1 MIQFDEGTIVA
12 LSTPVG
18 TGGVAVIRMS
28 GPKALEIADKVFVS
42 AYGKKLCKAESH
54 KALYGWIVEPLKD
67 EKPQE
72 CNQQICGERIDE
84 VLALVMR
91 APRTF
96 TGEDTV
102 EINCH
107 GGMYICNRII
117 EALIAAGAQMA
128 QPGEFSKRAFLN
140 GKMDLTKAEAVMDMI
155 SAQTSYSLKAAV
167 NQLGGN
173 LADKIDELRNKL
185 IDTIVSMEVNIDY
198 PEYDVPEISDE
209 EVNENCIAVQEE
221 VRKLLS
227 TAESGR
233 MLRQGVKVAI
243 VGKPNVGKS
252 SLLNMLLR
260 EQRAIVTAIPGTT
273 RDVLEETLDLGGIPI
288 RIMDTAGIR
297 ETEDV
302 VEKIGVERAFAS
314 IEESDLVLFVL
325 DATRDIEPE
334 EIELLERVKNRQYLV
349 VLNKTDAGQQTKESV
364 LEALTKKAADNGVV
378 NDDAAAVG
386 RKELMADL
394 QERFLEI
401 SAKEQQG
408 MEDLTQQIKRLF
420 FGGDILVSD
429 RPMVANMRQK
439 QALMR
444 ADEALARVI
453 DGYGFEQDLLLIDIR
468 QACDYLGEVSGR
480 STQEDVI
487 GEIFSRFCLGK

>member
-18 TGGVAVIRMS
+18 TGGVAVIRMT
-28 GPKALEIADKVFVS
+28 GPQAFEIADKVFVS
-42 AYGKKLCKAESH
+42 AFGKKLSKAESH
-54 KALYGWIVEPLKD
+54 KALYGWIVEPSKNID
-67 EKPQE
+67 SKKMDSTNFDADNTEK
-72 CNQQICGERIDE
+72 IDE

-91 APRTF
+91 GPRTF

-117 EALIAAGAQMA
+117 EALIGAGAQMA
-128 QPGEFSKRAFLN
+128 EPGEFSKRAFLN

-173 LADKIDELRNKL
+173 LADKIDELRSKL
-185 IDTIVSMEVNIDY
+185 IDTIVAMEVNIDY

-209 EVNENCIAVQEE
+209 EVNENCLAVRSE
-221 VRKLLS
+221 VQRLLS

-297 ETEDV
+297 ETEDI

-314 IEESDLVLFVL
+314 IEESDLALLVL
-325 DATRDIEPE
+325 DATRNIEPE
-334 EIELLERVKNRQYLV
+334 ELELLERVKNRQYLV
-349 VLNKTDAGQQTKESV
+349 VLNKTDAGWQSRESV
-364 LEALTKKAADNGVV
+364 LAALPGV
-378 NDDAAAVG
+378 DP
-386 RKELMADL
+386 
-394 QERFLEI
+394 ERFIEI
-401 SAKEQQG
+401 SAKEQLG
-408 MEDLTQQIKRLF
+408 IEGLTEQIKRLF

-439 QALMR
+439 QALVR

>member
-18 TGGVAVIRMS
+18 TGGVAVIRMT
-28 GPKALEIADKVFVS
+28 GLQAFEIADKVFVS
-42 AYGKKLCKAESH
+42 AFGKKLSKAESH
-54 KALYGWIVEPLKD
+54 KALYGWIVEPSKNEENE
-67 EKPQE
+67 EKS
-72 CNQQICGERIDE
+72 GEKIDE

-117 EALIAAGAQMA
+117 QALIAAGAQMA
-128 QPGEFSKRAFLN
+128 EPGEFSKRAFLN
-140 GKMDLTKAEAVMDMI
+140 GRMDLTKAEAVMDMI

-173 LADKIDELRNKL
+173 LANKIDELRSKL

-209 EVNENCIAVQEE
+209 EVNENCIAVRSE
-221 VRKLLS
+221 VQHLLS

-252 SLLNMLLR
+252 SLLNMLLK
-260 EQRAIVTAIPGTT
+260 EQRAIVTSIPGTT

-297 ETEDV
+297 ETEDI

-314 IEESDLVLFVL
+314 IEESDLALFVL

-334 EIELLERVKNRQYLV
+334 ELELFERVKDRQYLV
-349 VLNKTDAGQQTKESV
+349 VLNKTDAGWQSRESV
-364 LEALTKKAADNGVV
+364 LASLTGV
-378 NDDAAAVG
+378 DP
-386 RKELMADL
+386 
-394 QERFLEI
+394 ERFLEI
-401 SAKEQQG
+401 SAKEQLG
-408 MEDLTQQIKRLF
+408 MEALTEKIKGLF

-453 DGYGFEQDLLLIDIR
+453 DGYGFEQDLLIIDIR
-468 QACDYLGEVSGR
+468 QACDFLGEVSGR
-480 STQEDVI
+480 STQDDVI

>member
-18 TGGVAVIRMS
+18 TGGVAVIRMT
-28 GPKALEIADKVFVS
+28 GPQAFEIADKVFVS
-42 AYGKKLCKAESH
+42 AFGKKLSKAESH
-54 KALYGWIVEPLKD
+54 KALYGWIVEPSNQN
-67 EKPQE
+67 PQV
-72 CNQQICGERIDE
+72 CDPQVCDPQVCGEKIDE

-117 EALIAAGAQMA
+117 QALIAAGAQMA
-128 QPGEFSKRAFLN
+128 EPGEFSKRAFLN
-140 GKMDLTKAEAVMDMI
+140 GRMDLTKAEAVMDMI

-173 LADKIDELRNKL
+173 LADKIDQLRSKL

-209 EVNENCIAVQEE
+209 EVHENCLAVREE
-221 VRKLLS
+221 VQKLLS

-260 EQRAIVTAIPGTT
+260 EQRAIVTSIPGTT

-297 ETEDV
+297 ETEDI

-314 IEESDLVLFVL
+314 IEESDLALFVL

-334 EIELLERVKNRQYLV
+334 ELELFERVKNRQYLV
-349 VLNKTDAGQQTKESV
+349 VLNKTDAGWQSQESV
-364 LEALTKKAADNGVV
+364 LTTLLGTDENAD
-378 NDDAAAVG
+378 AAVG
-386 RKELMADL
+386 RKELMANL
-394 QERFLEI
+394 KERFLEI

-408 MEDLTQQIKRLF
+408 MEALTEQIKRLF

-453 DGYGFEQDLLLIDIR
+453 DGYGFEQDLLIIDIR
-468 QACDYLGEVSGR
+468 QACDFLGEVSGR

>member
-18 TGGVAVIRMS
+18 TGGVAVIRMTGS
-28 GPKALEIADKVFVS
+28 QAFEIADKVFVS
-42 AYGKKLCKAESH
+42 AFGKKLSKAESH
-54 KALYGWIVEPLKD
+54 KALYGWIVEPSD
-67 EKPQE
+67 REEK
-72 CNQQICGERIDE
+72 IDE

-117 EALIAAGAQMA
+117 QALIAAGAQMA
-128 QPGEFSKRAFLN
+128 EPGEFSKRAFLN
-140 GKMDLTKAEAVMDMI
+140 GRMDLTKAEAVMDMI

-173 LADKIDELRNKL
+173 LADKIDQLRSKL

-209 EVNENCIAVQEE
+209 EVHENCLTVREE
-221 VRKLLS
+221 VQQLLS

-233 MLRQGVKVAI
+233 MLRQVVKVAI

-260 EQRAIVTAIPGTT
+260 EQRAIVTSIPGTT

-297 ETEDV
+297 ETEDI

-314 IEESDLVLFVL
+314 IEESDLALFVL

-334 EIELLERVKNRQYLV
+334 EQELFERVKDRQYLV
-349 VLNKTDAGQQTKESV
+349 VLNKTDAGWQSKDSI
-364 LEALTKKAADNGVV
+364 LAALPDV
-378 NDDAAAVG
+378 DP
-386 RKELMADL
+386 
-394 QERFLEI
+394 ERFLEI
-401 SAKEQQG
+401 SAKEQLG
-408 MEDLTQQIKRLF
+408 MEALTEQIKRLF

-453 DGYGFEQDLLLIDIR
+453 DGYGFEQDLLIIDIR
-468 QACDYLGEVSGR
+468 QACDFLGEVSGR

>member
-1 MIQFDEGTIVA
+1 MGVGLEVEVTMIQFDEGTIVA

-18 TGGVAVIRMS
+18 TGGVAVIRMT
-28 GPKALEIADKVFVS
+28 GPQAFEIADKVFVS
-42 AYGKKLCKAESH
+42 AFGKKLSKAESH
-54 KALYGWIVEPLKD
+54 KALYGWIVEPSKNEETE
-67 EKPQE
+67 EKS
-72 CNQQICGERIDE
+72 GEKIDE

-117 EALIAAGAQMA
+117 QALIAAGAQMA
-128 QPGEFSKRAFLN
+128 EPGEFSKRAFLN
-140 GKMDLTKAEAVMDMI
+140 GRMDLTKAEAVMDMI

-173 LADKIDELRNKL
+173 LANKIDELRSKL

-209 EVNENCIAVQEE
+209 EVNENCIAVRSE
-221 VRKLLS
+221 VQHLLS

-252 SLLNMLLR
+252 SLLNMLLK
-260 EQRAIVTAIPGTT
+260 EQRAIVTSIPGTT

-297 ETEDV
+297 ETEDI

-314 IEESDLVLFVL
+314 IEESDLALFVL

-334 EIELLERVKNRQYLV
+334 ELELFDRVKNRQYLV
-349 VLNKTDAGQQTKESV
+349 VLNKTDAGWQSRESV
-364 LEALTKKAADNGVV
+364 LASLTGV
-378 NDDAAAVG
+378 DP
-386 RKELMADL
+386 
-394 QERFLEI
+394 ERFLEI
-401 SAKEQQG
+401 SAKEQLG
-408 MEDLTQQIKRLF
+408 MEALTEKIKGLF

-444 ADEALARVI
+444 AEEALARVI
-453 DGYGFEQDLLLIDIR
+453 DGYGFEQDLLIIDIR
-468 QACDYLGEVSGR
+468 QACDFLGEVSGR

>member
-18 TGGVAVIRMS
+18 TGGVAVIRMTGS
-28 GPKALEIADKVFVS
+28 QAFEIADKVFVS
-42 AYGKKLCKAESH
+42 AFGKKLSKAESH
-54 KALYGWIVEPLKD
+54 KALYGWIVEPSD
-67 EKPQE
+67 REEK
-72 CNQQICGERIDE
+72 IDE

-117 EALIAAGAQMA
+117 QALIAAGAQMA
-128 QPGEFSKRAFLN
+128 EPGEFSKRAFLN
-140 GKMDLTKAEAVMDMI
+140 GRMDLTKAEAVMDMI

-173 LADKIDELRNKL
+173 LADKIDQLRSKL

-209 EVNENCIAVQEE
+209 EVHENCLVVREE
-221 VRKLLS
+221 VQQLLS

-260 EQRAIVTAIPGTT
+260 EQRAIVTSIPGTT

-297 ETEDV
+297 ETEDI

-314 IEESDLVLFVL
+314 IEESDLALFVL

-334 EIELLERVKNRQYLV
+334 EQELFERVKDRQYLV
-349 VLNKTDAGQQTKESV
+349 VLNKTDAGWQSKDSI
-364 LEALTKKAADNGVV
+364 LAALPDV
-378 NDDAAAVG
+378 DP
-386 RKELMADL
+386 
-394 QERFLEI
+394 ERFLEI
-401 SAKEQQG
+401 SAKEQLG
-408 MEDLTQQIKRLF
+408 MEALTEQIKRLF

-453 DGYGFEQDLLLIDIR
+453 DGYGFEQDLLIIDIR
-468 QACDYLGEVSGR
+468 QACDFLGEVSGR

>member
-18 TGGVAVIRMS
+18 TGGVAVIRMT
-28 GPKALEIADKVFVS
+28 GPQAFEIADRVFVS
-42 AYGKKLCKAESH
+42 AFGKKLCKAESH
-54 KALYGWIVEPLKD
+54 KALYGWIVEPSKD
-67 EKPQE
+67 EK
-72 CNQQICGERIDE
+72 IDE

-117 EALIAAGAQMA
+117 QALIEAGAQMA
-128 QPGEFSKRAFLN
+128 EPGEFSKRAFLN
-140 GKMDLTKAEAVMDMI
+140 GRMDLTKAEAVMDMI

-173 LADKIDELRNKL
+173 LADKIDQLRSKL

-209 EVNENCIAVQEE
+209 EVNENCLAVRSE
-221 VRKLLS
+221 VQQLLS

-297 ETEDV
+297 ETEDI

-334 EIELLERVKNRQYLV
+334 ELELLERVKERQYLV
-349 VLNKTDAGQQTKESV
+349 VLNKTDAGWQNRESV
-364 LEALTKKAADNGVV
+364 MAALPGV
-378 NDDAAAVG
+378 
-386 RKELMADL
+386 DL
-394 QERFLEI
+394 ERFLEI
-401 SAKEQQG
+401 SAKEQWG
-408 MEDLTQQIKRLF
+408 METLTEQIKRLF

-468 QACDYLGEVSGR
+468 QACDFLGEVSGR

>member
-18 TGGVAVIRMS
+18 TGGVAVIRMTGS
-28 GPKALEIADKVFVS
+28 QAFEIADKVFVS
-42 AYGKKLCKAESH
+42 AFGKKLSKAESH
-54 KALYGWIVEPLKD
+54 KALYGWIVEPSD
-67 EKPQE
+67 REEK
-72 CNQQICGERIDE
+72 IDE

-117 EALIAAGAQMA
+117 QALIAAGAQMA
-128 QPGEFSKRAFLN
+128 EPGEFSKRAFLN
-140 GKMDLTKAEAVMDMI
+140 GRMDLTKAEAVMDMI

-173 LADKIDELRNKL
+173 LADKIDQLRSKL

-209 EVNENCIAVQEE
+209 EVHENCLTVREE
-221 VRKLLS
+221 VQQLLS

-260 EQRAIVTAIPGTT
+260 EQRAIVTSIPGTT

-297 ETEDV
+297 ETEDI

-314 IEESDLVLFVL
+314 IEESDLALFVL

-334 EIELLERVKNRQYLV
+334 EQELFERVKDRQYLV
-349 VLNKTDAGQQTKESV
+349 VLNKTDAGWQSKDSV
-364 LEALTKKAADNGVV
+364 LAALPDV
-378 NDDAAAVG
+378 DP
-386 RKELMADL
+386 
-394 QERFLEI
+394 ERFLEI
-401 SAKEQQG
+401 SAKEQLG
-408 MEDLTQQIKRLF
+408 MEALTEQIKRLF

-453 DGYGFEQDLLLIDIR
+453 DGYGFEQDLLIIDIR
-468 QACDYLGEVSGR
+468 QACDFLGEVSGR

>member
-18 TGGVAVIRMS
+18 TGGVAVIRMTGS
-28 GPKALEIADKVFVS
+28 QAFEIADKVFVS
-42 AYGKKLCKAESH
+42 AFGKKLSKAESH
-54 KALYGWIVEPLKD
+54 KALYGWIVEPSD
-67 EKPQE
+67 QEEK
-72 CNQQICGERIDE
+72 IDE

-117 EALIAAGAQMA
+117 QALIAAGAQMA
-128 QPGEFSKRAFLN
+128 EPGEFSKRAFLN
-140 GKMDLTKAEAVMDMI
+140 GRMDLTKAEAVMDMI

-173 LADKIDELRNKL
+173 LADKIDQLRSKL

-209 EVNENCIAVQEE
+209 EVHENCLVVREE
-221 VRKLLS
+221 VQQLLS

-260 EQRAIVTAIPGTT
+260 EQRAIVTSIPGTT

-297 ETEDV
+297 ETEDI

-314 IEESDLVLFVL
+314 IEESDLALFVL

-334 EIELLERVKNRQYLV
+334 EQELFERVKDRQYLV
-349 VLNKTDAGQQTKESV
+349 VLNKTDAGWQSKDSV
-364 LEALTKKAADNGVV
+364 LAALPDV
-378 NDDAAAVG
+378 DP
-386 RKELMADL
+386 
-394 QERFLEI
+394 ERFLEI
-401 SAKEQQG
+401 SAKEQLG
-408 MEDLTQQIKRLF
+408 MEALTEQIKRLF

-453 DGYGFEQDLLLIDIR
+453 DGYGFEQDLLIIDIR
-468 QACDYLGEVSGR
+468 QACDFLGEVSGR

>member
-18 TGGVAVIRMS
+18 TGGVAVIRMT
-28 GPKALEIADKVFVS
+28 GPQALEIADRVFVS
-42 AYGKKLCKAESH
+42 AFGKKLSKAESH
-54 KALYGWIVEPLKD
+54 KALYGWIVEPSKNIDSKKMDSTDFNSDNL
-67 EKPQE
+67 EK
-72 CNQQICGERIDE
+72 IDE

-117 EALIAAGAQMA
+117 QALIAAGAQMA
-128 QPGEFSKRAFLN
+128 EPGEFSKRAFLN
-140 GKMDLTKAEAVMDMI
+140 GRMDLTKAEAVMDMI

-173 LADKIDELRNKL
+173 LADKIDELRSKL

-209 EVNENCIAVQEE
+209 EVNENCLAVRSE
-221 VRKLLS
+221 VQRLLS

-314 IEESDLVLFVL
+314 IEESDLALFVL

-334 EIELLERVKNRQYLV
+334 ELELFERVKDRQYLV
-349 VLNKTDAGQQTKESV
+349 VLNKTDAGWQSQESV
-364 LEALTKKAADNGVV
+364 LAKLPGV
-378 NDDAAAVG
+378 D
-386 RKELMADL
+386 M
-394 QERFLEI
+394 ERFLEI
-401 SAKEQQG
+401 SAKEQIG
-408 MEDLTQQIKRLF
+408 MEALTEQIKRLF

-453 DGYGFEQDLLLIDIR
+453 DGYGFEQDLLIIDIR
-468 QACDYLGEVSGR
+468 QACDFLGEVSGR
-480 STQEDVI
+480 STQEDVVS
-487 GEIFSRFCLGK
+487 EIFSRFCIGK